1 MEDKPSQA
9 LRYGRWKSS
18 MWLAIDAVKKGDA
31 DVAVSGGNTGALM
44 AMSKFN
50 LKTLPGIDRPAIA
63 ALWPTLRGESVV
75 LDLGASI
82 GADADHLVDLAVM
95 GAAMARILFGLDRPS
110 VGLLNIGV
118 EEAKGLEP
126 VREAS
131 AVLREQKLPGLDY
144 HGFVEGNDI
153 GKGTVDVVVTEGFAG
168 NIALKTA
175 EGTARQMAEY
185 LKGAMTRTLSAR
197 IGYLFARSAFR
208 ELRERMDTR
217 KANGGVFLGLNGI
230 VIKSH
235 GSTDAEGFAAAIGL
249 GHGVVRDELLAKIT
263 AALGRPG
270 KPRPAGRR
278 RSCLVTTKRSVIL
291 GCGSYLPAQILT
303 NSDLARKVDTSDD
316 WIVQRTGIHER
327 HIAAPGEWTSH
338 MAVHAAKAALAH
350 AKVDAQSIDLIVLAT
365 STPDNTFPASAVSVQ
380 AELGITHGAAF
391 DLQAVCS
398 GFVFAL
404 ATADSLLKS
413 GAFSR
418 ALVIG
423 SETFSRILDWTD
435 RGTCVLFGDGAGAVV
450 LDLQTQPDKG
460 EERGILTVRLRSD
473 GRYKSKLYVDG
484 GPSSTGTVG
493 HLRMEGREVFR
504 HAVAMI
510 TDVVE
515 DAFKATGY
523 TAADIDWFIPHQAN
537 KRIIDGSA
545 HKLGIP
551 PGKIVVTVD
560 RHGNTSAA
568 SIPLALADAVADRR
582 IKRGDLLLLEA
593 MGGGF
598 TWGAALVRW

>member
-1 MEDKPSQA
+1 MSDKVRIALDAMGGDHGPAVIVAGADLALARHPETEFLFFGNTALVAPLVDARPALKAVSKLVHTDIAVRMEDKPSQA

-50 LKTLPGIDRPAIA
+50 LKMLPGIDRPAIA

-131 AVLREQKLPGLDY
+131 AVLREQTLPGLDY

-185 LKGAMTRTLSAR
+185 LKGAMTRTLCAR

-217 KANGGVFLGLNGI
+217 KSNGGVFLGLNGI

-249 GHGVVRDELLAKIT
+249 AHGVVRDELLAKIT

-270 KPRPAGRR
+270 KPSR
-278 RSCLVTTKRSVIL
+278 
-291 GCGSYLPAQILT
+291 Q
-303 NSDLARKVDTSDD
+303 
-316 WIVQRTGIHER
+316 
-327 HIAAPGEWTSH
+327 
-338 MAVHAAKAALAH
+338 AV
-350 AKVDAQSIDLIVLAT
+350 
-365 STPDNTFPASAVSVQ
+365 
-380 AELGITHGAAF
+380 GGAA
-391 DLQAVCS
+391 S
-398 GFVFAL
+398 
-404 ATADSLLKS
+404 
-413 GAFSR
+413 
-418 ALVIG
+418 
-423 SETFSRILDWTD
+423 
-435 RGTCVLFGDGAGAVV
+435 
-450 LDLQTQPDKG
+450 
-460 EERGILTVRLRSD
+460 
-473 GRYKSKLYVDG
+473 
-484 GPSSTGTVG
+484 
-493 HLRMEGREVFR
+493 
-504 HAVAMI
+504 
-510 TDVVE
+510 
-515 DAFKATGY
+515 
-523 TAADIDWFIPHQAN
+523 
-537 KRIIDGSA
+537 
-545 HKLGIP
+545 
-551 PGKIVVTVD
+551 
-560 RHGNTSAA
+560 
-568 SIPLALADAVADRR
+568 
-582 IKRGDLLLLEA
+582 
-593 MGGGF
+593 
-598 TWGAALVRW
+598 